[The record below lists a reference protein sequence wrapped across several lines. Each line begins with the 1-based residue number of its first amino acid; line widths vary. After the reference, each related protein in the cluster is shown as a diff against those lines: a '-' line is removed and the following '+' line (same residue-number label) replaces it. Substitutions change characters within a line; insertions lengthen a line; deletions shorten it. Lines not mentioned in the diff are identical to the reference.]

1 MQIDMAG
8 RSACKTS
15 ILTIHNGTLVGYR
28 SIKNWWKYTYKII
41 SFVNEWCVM
50 CTWYKGDNSFWKW
63 LHTTEKSL
71 NYTVRWID

>member
-28 SIKNWWKYTYKII
+28 SIKNWWKYTCKII
-41 SFVNEWCVM
+41 SFV
-50 CTWYKGDNSFWKW
+50 
-63 LHTTEKSL
+63 
-71 NYTVRWID
+71 